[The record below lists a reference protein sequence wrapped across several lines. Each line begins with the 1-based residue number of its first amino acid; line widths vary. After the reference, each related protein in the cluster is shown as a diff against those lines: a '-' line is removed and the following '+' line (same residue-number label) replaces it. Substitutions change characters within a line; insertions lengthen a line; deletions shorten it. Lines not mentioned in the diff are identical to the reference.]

1 MTNSRL
7 LPPGV
12 VPKFPLGFMAMTAE
26 VVRKLSFEAILAG
39 IARHAQGDWG
49 EVCDN
54 DRRENEWALAH
65 GERLFSVYHTRAGV
79 KFWIITERDR
89 SATTVLL
96 PADY

>member
-7 LPPGV
+7 LPQGV
-12 VPKFPLGFMAMTAE
+12 VPKFPLGYLSTTAG
-26 VVRKLSFEAILAG
+26 VVRKLSFDAILAG
-39 IARHAQGDWG
+39 IARHAQCDWG

-65 GERLFSVYHTRAGV
+65 GERLFSVYHDQKGV

-96 PADY
+96 PDDY